1 MNFYG
6 FELIFSIVLK
16 FIVGWPQEQKV
27 FELMQ
32 EELIKYDDLVVYDI
46 DDSYRNL
53 YLKVCFFMIF

>member
-1 MNFYG
+1 
-6 FELIFSIVLK
+6 VLK

-32 EELIKYDDLVVYDI
+32 EELIKFDDLVVYDI